1 MLTPSTGSLDLPRP
15 LPFRKIAF
23 TLKTNKQIII
33 IKKANKKTKELNW
46 IISEFLFR
54 SKMY

>member
-23 TLKTNKQIII
+23 TLKTNKQTNN
-33 IKKANKKTKELNW
+33 NKK
-46 IISEFLFR
+46 
-54 SKMY
+54 SK